1 MYHPIRN
8 NKLTQIKG
16 IYIMQNKT
24 RIPRW
29 FVESDPLWE
38 KSIDLNLHVLKWTKK
53 GTRLQAIC
61 HPTDIYCQIIGE
73 DENQPGLPDV
83 SAFIKNN
90 ENSAPPST
98 ADDMRKY
105 LSSRYL
111 NSRFNGSRFDLR
123 NTSYL

>member
-1 MYHPIRN
+1 MYNSIRN
-8 NKLTQIKG
+8 NKLSQEKG
-16 IYIMQNKT
+16 VYIMQNKT

-29 FVESDPLWE
+29 FVSDPLWE
-38 KSIDLNLHVLKWTKK
+38 KSTDLDLHVLNWTKK
-53 GTRLQAIC
+53 GMRLQAFC

-83 SAFIKNN
+83 YALIKNN
-90 ENSAPPST
+90 ENSAPPS
-98 ADDMRKY
+98 AVDDIRKY

-111 NSRFNGSRFDLR
+111 NSRFNGPRFDLR